1 MFTCVHP
8 HTRCEGEWERR
19 FRLKVTSRGVGGS
32 EVARSRLNVMK

>member
-1 MFTCVHP
+1 M
-8 HTRCEGEWERR
+8 RGEWERR